1 MYLNFHAHSV
11 YSKKDALS
19 EPIDIARIN
28 KEFGNDVFCI
38 TDHGDLSCWIAAYL
52 AAEKEGMQFIP
63 GCEFYV
69 LPKEPEMWLYN
80 DKNNADVEV
89 SDIAV
94 KYYHLVAIAKNQQ
107 GVKSLIAIYN
117 SHEDHYGKPCVT
129 QEALFKNH
137 EGVVIASACASGELY
152 HYANNDRLDKVREVI
167 REYKEVFDEDYY
179 VELQYHGLT
188 FTDEKK
194 CYGDII
200 RIAKEEGVKFIPTT
214 DSHYNRKED
223 AEAHSVYKDIF
234 RTNYRYDFG
243 KGEFDPGFDGD
254 GYYIKDEEEIREA
267 MSNLP
272 LSQEDIDQAIA
283 NTVELRKRCEPTHFP
298 KALPL
303 TDKEDELRELVEA
316 GFAKKRKG
324 TDLEETSRE
333 RVEYEMDVVRDL
345 GFTEYFIN
353 MHAILQRAKDLG
365 MLPGPARGCF
375 LPGNMVLTE
384 HGVMPIEQVPQGF
397 KVKTLNGYETVTGLL
412 AYDIDEECIEIE
424 LSNGETIRCTPDHEI
439 YCGGEWV
446 EAGKLCV
453 GDELFEPSK

>member
-1 MYLNFHAHSV
+1 MYINFHAHSV

-28 KEFGNDVFCI
+28 KEFGNDAFCI
-38 TDHGDLSCWIAAYL
+38 TDHGDLSCWIAAYS

-80 DKNNADVEV
+80 DKNNDEVEV

-94 KYYHLVAIAKNQQ
+94 KYYHLVAIAKNQE

-117 SHEDHYGKPCVT
+117 SHEEHYGKPCVT
-129 QEALFKNH
+129 QEALFKHH
-137 EGVVIASACASGELY
+137 EGLVIASACASGELY

-167 REYKEVFDEDYY
+167 RAYKEVFGDDYY

-200 RIAKEEGVKFIPTT
+200 RIAKEEGVKLIPTT
-214 DSHYNRKED
+214 DSHFNKRED
-223 AEAHSVYKDIF
+223 VIAHNIYKNIF
-234 RTNYRYDFG
+234 RTNYQYDFS
-243 KGEFDPGFDGD
+243 KGEFDQAFDGD
-254 GYYIKDEEEIREA
+254 GYYIKNEDEIRETMA
-267 MSNLP
+267 NLP
-272 LSQEDIDQAIA
+272 LTEEDIEQMIA
-283 NTVELRKRCEPTHFP
+283 NTVDLRNQCEPTHFP
-298 KALPL
+298 KAIPL
-303 TDKEDELRELVEA
+303 TDKEDELREMVEA

-324 TDLEETSRE
+324 TDLEESSRE

-345 GFTEYFIN
+345 GFTEYFVN

-375 LPGNMVLTE
+375 LPGNMVTTE
-384 HGVMPIEQVPQGF
+384 HGVAPIESVHKGDR
-397 KVKTLNGYETVTGLL
+397 VLTLNGYRDVLGTLE
-412 AYDIDEECIEIE
+412 YDVDEECVELE
-424 LSNGETIRCTPDHEI
+424 LSNGETIRCTTDHEI
-439 YCGGEWV
+439 LYDGEWV
-446 EAGKLCV
+446 EAGSIKI
-453 GDELFEPSK
+453 D